1 VTDSPLARA
10 RRAWERLDATDLS
23 LRLTLAALLLRPVGD
38 WRFRPAFLLL
48 AAAGLVLP
56 GLQRRAALWLALA
69 ALAAL
74 RVVEDWP
81 LPDNH
86 AYLLAYWCLA
96 AGIALRSDAPARALT
111 LNGRLLIGLVFLAAS
126 LWKVALSPDYLSGDF
141 MRFTWITD
149 ERFAAAAAV
158 IGGMDADLRDANRD
172 FLADAPGSGPA
183 LVEPPA
189 FVWAT
194 HISSAWTAAIEV
206 AVALAF
212 LLPAPRR
219 LRRHRDAAL
228 VLFCVT
234 TFAFAPVAGFAWL
247 LLAMGIA
254 QSDRDRPGVR
264 AVYLAT
270 FALVLVYHY
279 VPWLELLARWAG
291 RL

>member
-1 VTDSPLARA
+1 MTEPRLARA
-10 RRAWERLDATDLS
+10 RRAWERLDAKDLS
-23 LRLTLAALLLRPVGD
+23 LRLTLAALLLRPIGD
-38 WRFRPAFLLL
+38 WRFRPVFLLL

-96 AGIALRSDAPARALT
+96 AGIALRSDAPARALA

-126 LWKVALSPDYLSGDF
+126 LWKLVLSPDYLSGDF

-149 ERFAAAAAV
+149 DRFAAAAAL
-158 IGGMDADLRDANRD
+158 IGGMDADLREANRD
-172 FLADAPGSGPA
+172 LLAGAPGSGPA
-183 LVEPPA
+183 LVEPAA

-194 HISSAWTAAIEV
+194 RISSAWTVAIEL
-206 AVALAF
+206 AVAFAF
-212 LLPAPRR
+212 LLRAPAR
-219 LRRHRDAAL
+219 LVRHRDAAL

-234 TFAFAPVAGFAWL
+234 TYAFAPVAGFAWL
-247 LLAMGIA
+247 LIAMGVA
-254 QSDRDRPGVR
+254 QSDRDRPGLR
-264 AVYLAT
+264 PLYLAS
-270 FALVLVYHY
+270 FALVLVYQY